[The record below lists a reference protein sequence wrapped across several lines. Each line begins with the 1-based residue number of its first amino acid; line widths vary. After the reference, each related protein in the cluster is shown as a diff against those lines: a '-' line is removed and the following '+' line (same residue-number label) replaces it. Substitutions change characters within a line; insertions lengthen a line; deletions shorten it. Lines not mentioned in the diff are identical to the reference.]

1 MSGGESMAWHRMPT
15 DRCSAGV
22 PPAIFLTSQNTKS
35 TKKPAGRRRNEKP
48 SFRCELGNS
57 KFPGEIRREK
67 CGIGSLLLCV
77 CALLFT
83 LATSGCGKRGG
94 ETIVVGSKNF
104 TEQIV
109 LAELFAQQIEAHS
122 TLRVERR
129 LNLGGTF
136 ICHDALVSG
145 KIDLYPEYTGT
156 ALTAVLKDP
165 PRSDPPEVF
174 RRVQGE
180 YRARFNVEVMPPLG
194 FNNTFAMVVRGDD
207 AGALHLRTISDVAP
221 YAPKWRAGFGYEF
234 MERPDG
240 YRGWIAAY
248 GLHFAGEPRILDLG
262 LLYRALADKQVDIV
276 AGNSTDGVIAS
287 LHMVALEDDRH
298 YFPPY
303 EAVPLVRRATLEKHP
318 EVRDAIGA
326 LAGKISVDEMRRM
339 NYAVDGEHRDP
350 ADVARAFRATKG
362 L

>member
-1 MSGGESMAWHRMPT
+1 MSQRLP
-15 DRCSAGV
+15 SASRSHSYLSKGV
-22 PPAIFLTSQNTKS
+22 
-35 TKKPAGRRRNEKP
+35 
-48 SFRCELGNS
+48 
-57 KFPGEIRREK
+57 
-67 CGIGSLLLCV
+67 LLLFAFV
-77 CALLFT
+77 L
-83 LATSGCGKRGG
+83 LATAGCRTQRG
-94 ETIVVGSKNF
+94 ETIIVGSKNF
-104 TEQIV
+104 TEQLV

-122 TLRVERR
+122 ALRVERR
-129 LNLGGTF
+129 LNLGGTM

-156 ALTAVLKDP
+156 ALTAILNDPPQKDP
-165 PRSDPPEVF
+165 SEVL
-174 RRVQGE
+174 RRVQEE

-207 AGALHLRTISDVAP
+207 AEKLHLRTISDVAP
-221 YAPKWRAGFGYEF
+221 YAAKWRAGFGYEF

-240 YRGWIAAY
+240 YRGWMAAY
-248 GLHFAGEPRILDLG
+248 GLHFSGAPRILDLG
-262 LLYRALADKQVDIV
+262 LLYRALADNQVDLV

-287 LHMVALEDDRH
+287 LHMFALEDDRH

-318 EVRDAIGA
+318 EVREAIGA
-326 LAGKISVDEMRRM
+326 LERKVSVDEIRLM

-350 ADVARAFRATKG
+350 ADVVRGFRRAKG

>member
-1 MSGGESMAWHRMPT
+1 MNGSHS
-15 DRCSAGV
+15 SARRGI
-22 PPAIFLTSQNTKS
+22 PCPA
-35 TKKPAGRRRNEKP
+35 R
-48 SFRCELGNS
+48 
-57 KFPGEIRREK
+57 
-67 CGIGSLLLCV
+67 GSLLLHV
-77 CALLFT
+77 LALLVMLPT
-83 LATSGCGKRGG
+83 GGCGKRGG

-122 TLRVERR
+122 ALRVDRR

-156 ALTAVLKDP
+156 ALIAILNDSPQKD
-165 PRSDPPEVF
+165 SAEVF
-174 RRVQGE
+174 RRVQEE

-194 FNNTFAMVVRGDD
+194 FNNTFAMIVRGDD
-207 AGALHLRTISDVAP
+207 ADKLHLRRISDVAP

-240 YRGWIAAY
+240 YRGWMAAY
-248 GLHFAGEPRILDLG
+248 GLHFAGEPQILDLG
-262 LLYRALADKQVDIV
+262 LLYRALADKQVDMV

-287 LHMVALEDDRH
+287 LHMVALEDDLH

-318 EVRDAIGA
+318 EMRGAIAA
-326 LAGKISVDEMRRM
+326 LAGKISVDEMRQM

-350 ADVARAFRATKG
+350 ADVVRAFRKAKG

>member
-1 MSGGESMAWHRMPT
+1 MIRSTPTVSQRMAMAS
-15 DRCSAGV
+15 CGAGV
-22 PPAIFLTSQNTKS
+22 RPAVFLTVNAKTL
-35 TKKPAGRRRNEKP
+35 AGRWRHKSP
-48 SFRCELGNS
+48 ASHF
-57 KFPGEIRREK
+57 F
-67 CGIGSLLLCV
+67 LLCFS
-77 CALLFT
+77 ALLVI
-83 LATSGCGKRGG
+83 LGTSGCGKGAG
-94 ETIVVGSKNF
+94 QTIVVGSKNF

-122 TLRVERR
+122 TLQVERR

-136 ICHDALVSG
+136 ICHDALISG

-156 ALTAVLKDP
+156 ALTAILNDPLQKDP
-165 PRSDPPEVF
+165 AEVF
-174 RRVQGE
+174 RRVQEE
-180 YRARFNVEVMPPLG
+180 YRARFHIEVMPPLG

-207 AGALHLRTISDVAP
+207 AAKLRLRTISDIAP

-262 LLYRALADKQVDIV
+262 LLYRALADKQVDLV
-276 AGNSTDGVIAS
+276 AGNSTDGVIES
-287 LHMVALEDDRH
+287 LHMVVLEDNLH

-303 EAVPLVRRATLEKHP
+303 EAVPLVREATFEKHP
-318 EVRDAIGA
+318 EVRTAIGA
-326 LAGKISVDEMRRM
+326 LAGKISVEEMRRM
-339 NYAVDGEHRDP
+339 NYEVDGEHRDP
-350 ADVARAFRATKG
+350 AEVVSEFRKAKG

>member
-1 MSGGESMAWHRMPT
+1 MSGSHSSVR
-15 DRCSAGV
+15 RGV
-22 PPAIFLTSQNTKS
+22 SWPAT
-35 TKKPAGRRRNEKP
+35 
-48 SFRCELGNS
+48 
-57 KFPGEIRREK
+57 
-67 CGIGSLLLCV
+67 GSLLLCV
-77 CALLFT
+77 FAFLFM
-83 LATSGCGKRGG
+83 LAAGGCGKRGV

-109 LAELFAQQIEAHS
+109 LAELFAQEIEAHS
-122 TLRVERR
+122 ALRVERR

-156 ALTAVLKDP
+156 ALTAVLNDPLQKDP
-165 PRSDPPEVF
+165 AEVLHH
-174 RRVQGE
+174 VQEE
-180 YRARFNVEVMPPLG
+180 YRARFNVEVMRPLG
-194 FNNTFAMVVRGDD
+194 FNNTFAMIVRGED
-207 AGALHLRTISDVAP
+207 ADRLHLRRISDVAP

-240 YRGWIAAY
+240 YRGWITAY
-248 GLHFAGEPRILDLG
+248 GLHFAGEPSILDLG
-262 LLYRALADKQVDIV
+262 LLYRALADKQVDLV

-287 LHMVALEDDRH
+287 LHMVVLEDDLH

-318 EVRDAIGA
+318 EVRDAIGM
-326 LAGKISVDEMRRM
+326 LAGKISVDEMRQM

-350 ADVARAFRATKG
+350 ADVVREFRKAKG

>member
-1 MSGGESMAWHRMPT
+1 MR
-15 DRCSAGV
+15 
-22 PPAIFLTSQNTKS
+22 
-35 TKKPAGRRRNEKP
+35 
-48 SFRCELGNS
+48 
-57 KFPGEIRREK
+57 
-67 CGIGSLLLCV
+67 LLLVGACLTLV
-77 CALLFT
+77 ATGCA
-83 LATSGCGKRGG
+83 KRRG

-109 LAELFAQQIEAHS
+109 LAELFAQQIEAHAA
-122 TLRVERR
+122 LRVERR
-129 LNLGGTF
+129 VNLGGTLL
-136 ICHDALVSG
+136 CHEALVSG

-156 ALTAVLKDP
+156 ALTAVLNEPPQFDP
-165 PRSDPPEVF
+165 AEVF

-180 YRARFNVEVMPPLG
+180 YRARFHVEVMPSLG

-207 AGALHLRTISDVAP
+207 ADKLRLRAISDIIP

-234 MERPDG
+234 IERPDG
-240 YRGWIAAY
+240 YRGLIAAY
-248 GLHFAGEPRILDLG
+248 NLHFGAAPKILDLG

-276 AGNSTDGVIAS
+276 AGNSTDGVIAA

-303 EAVPLVRRATLEKHP
+303 EAVPLVRQAALEKHP
-318 EVRDAIGA
+318 ELRDAIGA
-326 LAGKISVDEMRRM
+326 LAGKISEDEMRRM

-350 ADVARAFRATKG
+350 VEVVRAFRQKKG

>member
-1 MSGGESMAWHRMPT
+1 MSG
-15 DRCSAGV
+15 DRYS
-22 PPAIFLTSQNTKS
+22 L
-35 TKKPAGRRRNEKP
+35 R
-48 SFRCELGNS
+48 
-57 KFPGEIRREK
+57 
-67 CGIGSLLLCV
+67 CGISWSAIGSPQLWV
-77 CALLFT
+77 FALLVM
-83 LATSGCGKRGG
+83 LVTSGCSKHGVGI
-94 ETIVVGSKNF
+94 IVVGSKNF

-109 LAELFAQQIEAHS
+109 LAEMFAQQIEAHS
-122 TLRVERR
+122 ALRVERR

-156 ALTAVLKDP
+156 AFTAILKDSP
-165 PRSDPPEVF
+165 TKGQTASQTF
-174 RRVQGE
+174 LAVQEE
-180 YRARFNVEVMPPLG
+180 YRSRFNVEVMPPLG

-207 AGALHLRTISDVAP
+207 ADKLHLRTISDLAP

-240 YRGWIAAY
+240 YHGWVAAY
-248 GLHFAGEPRILDLG
+248 GLHFAGAPRILDLG
-262 LLYRALADKQVDIV
+262 LLYRALADKQVDLV

-287 LHMVALEDDRH
+287 LHMVVLEDDRH
-298 YFPPY
+298 YFPAY

-326 LAGKISVDEMRRM
+326 LAGKVSEDEMRLM
-339 NYAVDGEHRDP
+339 NYAVDSEHRDP
-350 ADVARAFRATKG
+350 AEVVGAFRKAKG

>member
-1 MSGGESMAWHRMPT
+1 MIGGHSSVRRGIPW
-15 DRCSAGV
+15 
-22 PPAIFLTSQNTKS
+22 PA
-35 TKKPAGRRRNEKP
+35 
-48 SFRCELGNS
+48 
-57 KFPGEIRREK
+57 
-67 CGIGSLLLCV
+67 IGSLPLCV
-77 CALLFT
+77 FALLVT

-109 LAELFAQQIEAHS
+109 LAEMFAQQIEAHS
-122 TLRVERR
+122 PLRVERR

-136 ICHDALVSG
+136 ICHAALISG

-156 ALTAVLKDP
+156 ALTAVLNDP
-165 PRSDPPEVF
+165 PRNDPSEVF
-174 RRVQGE
+174 RRVQEE
-180 YRARFNVEVMPPLG
+180 YRLRFNVEVMPPLG
-194 FNNTFAMVVRGDD
+194 FNNTFAMVVRGGD
-207 AGALHLRTISDVAP
+207 ADKLHLRTISDVAP

-240 YRGWIAAY
+240 YRGWVAAY
-248 GLHFAGEPRILDLG
+248 GLHFASEPRILDLG
-262 LLYRALADKQVDIV
+262 LLYRALADKQVDLV

-326 LAGKISVDEMRRM
+326 LAGKISVDEMRQM

-350 ADVARAFRATKG
+350 GDVVRAFRKAKG

>member
-1 MSGGESMAWHRMPT
+1 ML
-15 DRCSAGV
+15 
-22 PPAIFLTSQNTKS
+22 AI
-35 TKKPAGRRRNEKP
+35 
-48 SFRCELGNS
+48 
-57 KFPGEIRREK
+57 
-67 CGIGSLLLCV
+67 
-77 CALLFT
+77 
-83 LATSGCGKRGG
+83 SGCGKRSG

-109 LAELFAQQIEAHS
+109 LAELFAQQIESHS
-122 TLRVERR
+122 ALHVDRR

-156 ALTAVLKDP
+156 ALTAVLKDS
-165 PRSDPPEVF
+165 PRKDPSEVF
-174 RRVQGE
+174 RRVQEE
-180 YRARFNVEVMPPLG
+180 YRARFDVEVMPPLG
-194 FNNTFAMVVRGDD
+194 FENTFAMIVRGDD
-207 AGALHLRTISDVAP
+207 ADKLHLRTVSDVAP

-240 YRGWIAAY
+240 YRGWMAAY
-248 GLHFAGEPRILDLG
+248 GLHFASEPRILDLG
-262 LLYRALADKQVDIV
+262 LLYRALADKQVDLV

-287 LHMVALEDDRH
+287 MHMVALEDDQH

-303 EAVPLVRRATLEKHP
+303 EAVPLVRQATLEKHP
-318 EVRDAIGA
+318 EVRGAIGA

-339 NYAVDGEHRDP
+339 NYEVDGEHRDP
-350 ADVARAFRATKG
+350 VDVVREFRKTKS